1 MSDRVE
7 WVTDEARLGQLTVA
21 WAALVGD
28 DLAAV
33 SDPFMTLSWL
43 LAWRRAFG
51 SHASLAVALAW
62 RGERLVGAIPLQ
74 RTAGGLVAMANE
86 HTPSFRPLA
95 VDAAA
100 LATITAAALDAAG
113 GVLRLPML
121 AGDHPLARGHAGAW
135 RSLTSPHTVSPV
147 IDLTDGFDAWRA
159 LTRPRWRTPIERLA
173 RKMRRDHDAVVTLV
187 QAPEDLDTVLDAGLA
202 VEAAGWKGREG
213 TAIASSPA
221 TTRFYREVAAAFEAT
236 GQLRVSS
243 IALDGQLVAFALC
256 LLHGN
261 RLWQLKIAFDEEYK
275 RLAPGLVMHVEA
287 VERCFELGLTA
298 YELLGDRSEWKDKFA
313 TSHRT
318 YESWTGYA
326 RRPLPIGHYLARR
339 GGRVAR
345 QLRRREP
352 PGA

>member
-7 WVTDEARLGQLTVA
+7 WVTDEARLVDLTEA

-28 DLAAV
+28 DLATV
-33 SDPFMTLSWL
+33 DDPFMTLSWL
-43 LAWRRAFG
+43 LAWRRAFA
-51 SHASLAVALAW
+51 SHASLSVVLAW
-62 RGERLVGAIPLQ
+62 RGERLVGALPLQ
-74 RTAGGLVAMANE
+74 RTPDGLAAMLNE

-95 VDAAA
+95 VDHAA
-100 LATITAAALDAAG
+100 LATVTAAALDAAG
-113 GVLRLPML
+113 GELRLEML
-121 AGDHPLARGHAGAW
+121 AGDHPLARAHAGAW

-147 IDLTDGFDAWRA
+147 IDLAESFDAWRT

-173 RKMRRDHDAVVTLV
+173 RKMRRDHDAAVTLV
-187 QAPEDLDTVLDAGLA
+187 QAPQDIDAALDAGLA
-202 VEAAGWKGREG
+202 VEAAGWKGRQG
-213 TAIASSPA
+213 TAITSSPA
-221 TTRFYREVAAAFEAT
+221 TARFYRDVAAAFGAT
-236 GQLRVSS
+236 DQLRISS

-313 TSHRT
+313 TSERAYLT
-318 YESWTGYA
+318 WTGYA
-326 RRPLPIGHYLARR
+326 WRPRPVGQYVGRRAGRAARR
-339 GGRVAR
+339 
-345 QLRRREP
+345 LRR
-352 PGA
+352 